1 MRTIPLRAKA
11 IPRVAMNDGTRSLTV
26 TRPLINPSPQ
36 HTNSARTMLGNT
48 GTPALFQ
55 YVTKKG
61 DTMYIWPTDRSISP
75 RIRTGTSASAKMAKG
90 ATNWDSTKALSN
102 VKKFGDW
109 IVKKMANATATRML
123 TSSLR
128 CWPMSR
134 RIPDAGMR
142 RLASHG
148 ARVFELIFWIPQYRT
163 CTDPE
168 WI

>member
-11 IPRVAMNDGTRSLTV
+11 IPRVAMNDGTRSLTA
-26 TRPLINPSPQ
+26 TRPLIDPSPQ

-75 RIRTGTSASAKMAKG
+75 RIRTGTSASAKMAKD
-90 ATNWDSTKALSN
+90 AMNWDSTRALSN

-109 IVKKMANATATRML
+109 LVKKIANATATRVL
-123 TSSLR
+123 ADEPPHTR
-128 CWPMSR
+128 CGYAAAHLAR
-134 RIPDAGMR
+134 RQGVRTHILDTPVPN
-142 RLASHG
+142 L
-148 ARVFELIFWIPQYRT
+148 YR
-163 CTDPE
+163 PRM
-168 WI
+168 